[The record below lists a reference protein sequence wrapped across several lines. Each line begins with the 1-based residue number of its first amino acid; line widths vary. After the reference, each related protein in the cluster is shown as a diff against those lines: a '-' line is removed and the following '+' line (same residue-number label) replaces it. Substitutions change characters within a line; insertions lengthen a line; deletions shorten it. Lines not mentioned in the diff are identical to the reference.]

1 MERDLGLGD
10 KQGKNER
17 KEGGREGGMLEGG
30 MLGGR
35 KEGMSPPSLP
45 TSTFACRASDALRVA
60 FSS

>member
-17 KEGGREGGMLEGG
+17 EGWMEGG